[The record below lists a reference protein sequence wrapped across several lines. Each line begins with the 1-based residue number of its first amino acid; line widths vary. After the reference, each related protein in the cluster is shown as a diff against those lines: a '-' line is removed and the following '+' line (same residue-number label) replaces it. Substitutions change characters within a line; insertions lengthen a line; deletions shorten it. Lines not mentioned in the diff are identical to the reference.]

1 MLLIDFQY
9 VTYKTKLKTNKYCFI
24 AQIIH
29 HWKVYFIKK
38 GGGTVF
44 DRHKKAFVPK
54 EEVIST
60 N

>member
-1 MLLIDFQY
+1 M
-9 VTYKTKLKTNKYCFI
+9 
-24 AQIIH
+24 H

-38 GGGTVF
+38 GEGLCLIGVK
-44 DRHKKAFVPK
+44 RAFVPK